1 MKYLLNLIVL
11 MTSIQGSAIPFNLPP
26 QIFSTTQPILRRA
39 YKYES
44 LSSTLS
50 PVDAILS
57 KRILEKDISI
67 VEALGN
73 KIKFEDDI
81 QCVIEKVIV
90 ELKRIRDKLN
100 YCYRKGTA

>member
-1 MKYLLNLIVL
+1 MKSLLTLITL
-11 MTSIQGSAIPFNLPP
+11 ITSIHSAAIPFNLPP
-26 QIFSTTQPILRRA
+26 QIFSTTQPILMRA
-39 YKYES
+39 YKYE
-44 LSSTLS
+44 TLS
-50 PVDAILS
+50 ATMTSVDAILS

-81 QCVIEKVIV
+81 QYVIEKVIL
-90 ELKRIRDKLN
+90 ELQRIKDKLN